1 MGDPNILF
9 GFDDPSEKDK
19 AVKSTQH
26 WFSCLGASVSCR
38 STFRRRPSERRGR
51 RTAEVNLTVTDSQT
65 GTPRAAS
72 SSGTDRS
79 PARFATRL
87 SRQGGARPIPDRD
100 RNPAGRHGVDCLHRR
115 RPALQSGSHRGS
127 LDCGWNVDRH
137 ETDAPKHENQCRV
150 VFTALFLAD
159 RLSRPKSMFWP
170 PVGFPCAA
178 NDPTTVTEPEE
189 AERPVPSGQK
199 VSPRISQGLTFTVR
213 HFRFSD

>member
-79 PARFATRL
+79 PLGSLLAFQDGGAPAAHCIIRRERLRQNTIGRFA
-87 SRQGGARPIPDRD
+87 
-100 RNPAGRHGVDCLHRR
+100 
-115 RPALQSGSHRGS
+115 SGLPS
-127 LDCGWNVDRH
+127 
-137 ETDAPKHENQCRV
+137 
-150 VFTALFLAD
+150 VFVTA
-159 RLSRPKSMFWP
+159 
-170 PVGFPCAA
+170 
-178 NDPTTVTEPEE
+178 
-189 AERPVPSGQK
+189 
-199 VSPRISQGLTFTVR
+199 SPRTVKATVG
-213 HFRFSD
+213 

>member
-1 MGDPNILF
+1 MGGQNILF
-9 GFDDPSEKDK
+9 GFDDLSAKDK
-19 AVKSTQH
+19 AVKSIQRR
-26 WFSCLGASVSCR
+26 FARLGASVVSVDIPTTIKR
-38 STFRRRPSERRGR
+38 KARKTYR
-51 RTAEVNLTVTDSQT
+51 EVNLTFTDFET

-137 ETDAPKHENQCRV
+137 ETDAPKHETQCRV

-159 RLSRPKSMFWP
+159 RLSKPKSMFWP

>member
-1 MGDPNILF
+1 MGGQNILF

-19 AVKSTQH
+19 AAKSTQH

-87 SRQGGARPIPDRD
+87 SRRRSACGTLHHSARTAKTKYDRTLCV
-100 RNPAGRHGVDCLHRR
+100 GV
-115 RPALQSGSHRGS
+115 
-127 LDCGWNVDRH
+127 
-137 ETDAPKHENQCRV
+137 
-150 VFTALFLAD
+150 
-159 RLSRPKSMFWP
+159 
-170 PVGFPCAA
+170 
-178 NDPTTVTEPEE
+178 
-189 AERPVPSGQK
+189 AERFCDGIPAY
-199 VSPRISQGLTFTVR
+199 RQGDRWVTHCAEDSCHDGAHKGSVT
-213 HFRFSD
+213 D

>member
-1 MGDPNILF
+1 MGGQNILF
-9 GFDDPSEKDK
+9 GFDDLSAKDK
-19 AVKSTQH
+19 AVKSIQRR
-26 WFSCLGASVSCR
+26 FARLGASVVSVDIPTTIKR
-38 STFRRRPSERRGR
+38 KARKTYR
-51 RTAEVNLTVTDSQT
+51 EVNLTFTDFET

-159 RLSRPKSMFWP
+159 RLSKPKSMFWP